1 MLLLVGVMTETEHVC
16 LCSSQ
21 SLQFLFS
28 SLEVNI
34 KSVLKIGENYNNM
47 SYQATIIISSLIFS
61 AFFSGMEIAF
71 ISSNKIQLEIE
82 KKQKGFLS
90 RLLKKK
96 TQNPS

>member
-1 MLLLVGVMTETEHVC
+1 
-16 LCSSQ
+16 
-21 SLQFLFS
+21 
-28 SLEVNI
+28 
-34 KSVLKIGENYNNM
+34 M

-90 RLLKKK
+90 RLLKKI
-96 TQNPS
+96 TQNPSRFIATMLIGNNIALVIYGLYMGDFLINLFSH

>member
-1 MLLLVGVMTETEHVC
+1 
-16 LCSSQ
+16 
-21 SLQFLFS
+21 
-28 SLEVNI
+28 
-34 KSVLKIGENYNNM
+34 M

-90 RLLKKK
+90 GLLKKI
-96 TQNPS
+96 TQNPSKFIATMLIGNNIALVIWLIYGRFFN